1 MKLHITAYILV
12 FAGFIWAMSIIWPS
26 LYGQYP
32 FMPPREYSVP
42 KDTGEM
48 VSKAELLRH
57 TQTIRELSLDEQ
69 AEMLYPILFML
80 GGALMLDLAGRRQRR
95 L

>member
-1 MKLHITAYILV
+1 MKLRIVGYILV
-12 FAGFIWAMSIIWPS
+12 LSSFFWAMSLIWPS

-32 FMPPREYSVP
+32 FMPPREYRVP

-48 VSKAELLRH
+48 VSKAALFRH
-57 TQTIRELSLDEQ
+57 AQTVRELSLDEQ
-69 AEMLYPILFML
+69 ANMLYPILLML
-80 GGALMLDLAGRRQRR
+80 SGALMLDLAGRRQRR

>member
-1 MKLHITAYILV
+1 MKLRIAGYILV
-12 FAGFIWAMSIIWPS
+12 LGSFVWAMSLIWPS

-32 FMPPREYSVP
+32 FMPPREYRVP

-48 VSKAELLRH
+48 VSKAALFSH
-57 TQTIRELSLDEQ
+57 GQTIRELSLNEQ
-69 AEMLYPILFML
+69 ANMLYPILLMV